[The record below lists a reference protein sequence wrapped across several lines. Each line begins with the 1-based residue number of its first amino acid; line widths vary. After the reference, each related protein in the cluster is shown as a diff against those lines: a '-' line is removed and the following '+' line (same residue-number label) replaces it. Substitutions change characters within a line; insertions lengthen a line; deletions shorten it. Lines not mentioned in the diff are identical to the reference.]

1 MSESKEKNGEVEE
14 VLIGYFNFYIFNVRK
29 YLFINYV
36 NYYYF
41 LKYQKFKILLRVLYV
56 IYFYF
61 NIN

>member
-1 MSESKEKNGEVEE
+1 MILLILSRFRMSESKEKNGEVEE

-41 LKYQKFKILLRVLYV
+41 LKY
-56 IYFYF
+56 
-61 NIN
+61 